1 MLHQKGRMDILGG
14 TPQNVMR
21 KLWVVKVAPWWSQF
35 IFLSLSLSLSLSK
48 LKIIMKLPAAAP
60 ASTEFR
66 NAEGST
72 VPKEFALE
80 ARKNPEVISQMAE
93 SPSEKR
99 DLEKE
104 ALARQY
110 VLIIDRSGSMSWPD
124 GTTTRWESARKAVE
138 KLVEAAFT
146 YDTDHMVPVYLFD
159 DKVEFVGECTSS
171 SQVVDVFK
179 NYQPRGTTD
188 LAQCLEVA
196 MEEYAGRK
204 RPNYEVCP
212 GTTFIVVLDG
222 CADDKDAVKRVLR
235 KFSDPASGY
244 VANHTQLAV
253 SFLQIA
259 DDSGATAFLKE
270 LDCGFAGS
278 PDIVDTKK
286 DDILSV
292 PGGVDKLLYDAIF
305 D

>member
-1 MLHQKGRMDILGG
+1 
-14 TPQNVMR
+14 
-21 KLWVVKVAPWWSQF
+21 
-35 IFLSLSLSLSLSK
+35 
-48 LKIIMKLPAAAP
+48 MKLPAAEP
-60 ASTEFR
+60 ASTTFK

-80 ARKNPEVISQMAE
+80 ARKNPEVIKEMAE
-93 SPSEKR
+93 TPSEKSA
-99 DLEKE
+99 LEKE

-110 VLIIDRSGSMSWPD
+110 VLVVDRSGSMSWPD
-124 GTTTRWESARKAVE
+124 GSTTRWESARKAVE
-138 KLVEAAFT
+138 KLVETVFR
-146 YDTDHMVPVYLFD
+146 YDTDSKVPLYLFD
-159 DKVEFVGECTSS
+159 DQVEFVGECTSS

-188 LAQCLEVA
+188 LAKCLEVA

-204 RPNYEVCP
+204 RGNFEVCP

-222 CADDKDAVKRVLR
+222 CADDKDAVKHVLR
-235 KFSDPASGY
+235 KFSDPANAYIS
-244 VANHTQLAV
+244 NHTQLAV

-259 DDSGATAFLKE
+259 DDPGATEFLQE
-270 LDCGFAGS
+270 LDDGFLGT

-286 DDILSV
+286 DDILSL
-292 PGGVDKLLYDAIF
+292 PGGVDKLLRDAIF